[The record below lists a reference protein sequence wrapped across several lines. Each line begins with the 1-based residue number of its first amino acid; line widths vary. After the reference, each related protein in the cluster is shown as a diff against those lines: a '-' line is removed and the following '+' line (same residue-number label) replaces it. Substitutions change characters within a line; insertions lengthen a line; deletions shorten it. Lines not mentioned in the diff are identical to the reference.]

1 MIPAKLNNQIEMCSE
16 SPGDVLML
24 MATNGQG
31 LHGNT
36 EALLLLKPSFGPED
50 LRVNLLNFS

>member
-1 MIPAKLNNQIEMCSE
+1 MTPSDM
-16 SPGDVLML
+16 LML

-50 LRVNLLNFS
+50 LRVNLLNYHIQAV

>member
-1 MIPAKLNNQIEMCSE
+1 MTPSDM
-16 SPGDVLML
+16 LML

-36 EALLLLKPSFGPED
+36 EPLLLLKPSFGPED
-50 LRVNLLNFS
+50 LRVNLLNYHIQAV